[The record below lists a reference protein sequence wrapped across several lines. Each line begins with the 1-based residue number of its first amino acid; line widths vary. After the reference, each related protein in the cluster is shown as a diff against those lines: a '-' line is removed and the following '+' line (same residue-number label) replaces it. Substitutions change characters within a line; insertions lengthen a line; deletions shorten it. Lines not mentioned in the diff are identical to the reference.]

1 MSTREYCEYPA
12 RPRRLTAARRYSYCC
27 VQGENRQLW
36 SSGHHLKSC
45 RDVAFSRDGQ
55 SECGAGWGPG
65 PGGGRADGA
74 PSPGLLTV
82 AKDKAV
88 HVLAVEDGRLETR
101 IAKAH
106 GCVPGRAGP
115 REPRLRLSPRL
126 THVRPQRGPQLRAA
140 RRSAPPGHG
149 RRQRRAQSV
158 GSAQG
163 RRCAGGPA
171 ARGVHQR
178 HGRGRGWE
186 DPADR
191 QVLRAATACAVC
203 ARRRPQSPVPQ
214 RRSVPCS
221 GDGTMGVFNI
231 KRRRFELLSEPQS
244 GDLTS
249 VVLLKVSSGLELQ
262 PGMCT
267 APCCAPAR
275 LFCPCLGLCL
285 LA

>member
-1 MSTREYCEYPA
+1 MSA
-12 RPRRLTAARRYSYCC
+12 
-27 VQGENRQLW
+27 
-36 SSGHHLKSC
+36 
-45 RDVAFSRDGQ
+45 
-55 SECGAGWGPG
+55 G
-65 PGGGRADGA
+65 PGGGRGRAGA
-74 PSPGLLTV
+74 ALTALRPQGCSPWPKTKPCTCWRWRTAAWRRASPKPTG
-82 AKDKAV
+82 A
-88 HVLAVEDGRLETR
+88 
-101 IAKAH
+101 
-106 GCVPGRAGP
+106 CRAGP

-191 QVLRAATACAVC
+191 QVLRAATARAVC

-262 PGMCT
+262 PGTCT
-267 APCCAPAR
+267 APLCPCRAPAR